1 MDVWLFDAYCTIFYS
16 SLLPFY
22 VDGHFDYAHFCF
34 KNAVN
39 INVAAKRHLASD
51 FSVFS
56 YA

>member
-1 MDVWLFDAYCTIFYS
+1 MDVWLFDAYCTVFYS